1 MRPKDVR
8 IRLAGP
14 ADADHLLVIYGP
26 HCTDGLASFETVAP
40 TGEEMAERIRT
51 TITTYPWLVAVDAA
65 TGEVVG
71 YAYASRHRAREGY
84 RWSVDVAVYLA
95 ARAAGRGLG
104 RGLYERLLAVLEAQ
118 RYHRAYAGIAL
129 PNDASVALHSALGF
143 EPVGTYREVGFKHG
157 AWHDVQWWS
166 RGLAD
171 SALPPTEP
179 IALRDLP
186 PAVLADLRELARPSS
201 GCVG

>member
-1 MRPKDVR
+1 MRPKDIR

-26 HCTDGLASFETVAP
+26 HCTDGLASFETTAP

-51 TITTYPWLVAVDAA
+51 TITTYPWLVAVDA

-71 YAYASRHRAREGY
+71 YSYASRHRAREGY
-84 RWSVDVAVYLA
+84 RWSVDVAIYLA

-118 RYHRAYAGIAL
+118 RYHQAHAGIAL
-129 PNDASVALHSALGF
+129 PNDASVALHRRLGF
-143 EPVGTYREVGFKHG
+143 AAIGVFPNVGWKLGRWVDVAWWYRPLVEP
-157 AWHDVQWWS
+157 
-166 RGLAD
+166 
-171 SALPPTEP
+171 PPEP
-179 IALRDLP
+179 P
-186 PAVLADLRELARPSS
+186 PEPMP
-201 GCVG
+201 